1 MAASNFGVL
10 ASTTLKKYRPTLTDN
25 IFQSSA
31 TLFLLK
37 SRQKVEDGG
46 EYIIEP
52 LMSGLNTTASS
63 YAGYENLDVTP
74 QEGIDAAQYSW
85 KQISVSIAIS
95 GEEERKN
102 KGKSR
107 VINLLEGKINQAEMS
122 LTEEMNREIHT
133 DGTGNGGKDI
143 TGLKA
148 MVESTGTYAGI
159 NRATAGNEFWKSDTS
174 GSTTALTLALMRT
187 KYNLV
192 SKGGKET
199 PNLILSASGHYE
211 AYEELMAGKST
222 FEMNQNRAT
231 KLIGDAGFDALKFK
245 GAAYTWDEMA
255 PTDRQYYLN
264 TKFMGLT
271 VHSDA
276 NFSTTPFQK
285 PEDQDAKV
293 AQILWMGNLTA
304 SACKRLGYRLFN

>member
-1 MAASNFGVL
+1 MASNFGVL

-31 TLFLLK
+31 TLALLK

-46 EYIIEP
+46 EFIIEP
-52 LMSGLNTTASS
+52 LMSGRNTTAKS
-63 YAGYENLDVTP
+63 YSGYEDLDITP
-74 QEGIDAAQYSW
+74 QEGIDAAQFSW
-85 KQISVSIAIS
+85 KQVSVSIAIS

-122 LTEEMNREIHT
+122 LTEAMNGQIHT
-133 DGTGNGGKDI
+133 DGTGNSSKDI

-159 NRATAGNEFWKSDTS
+159 NRATAGNEFWQAHTT
-174 GSTTALTLALMRT
+174 GSTTAMTLALLRT
-187 KYNLV
+187 KYNAV

-222 FEMNQNRAT
+222 FEMVQNRAQ
-231 KLIGDAGFDALKFK
+231 KLLGDAGFDALRFK
-245 GAAYTWDEMA
+245 GAGWTWDEQA
-255 PTDRQYYLN
+255 PTDRTYFLN

-285 PEDQDAKV
+285 PENQDAKV
-293 AQILWMGNLTA
+293 AQILWMGNMTA

>member
-1 MAASNFGVL
+1 MPASNFGVL
-10 ASTTLKKYRPTLTDN
+10 ASTTLKNYRKTLTDN

-52 LMSGLNTTASS
+52 LMSGLNSTAGS
-63 YAGYENLDVTP
+63 YDGYDVLDTTP

-85 KQISVSIAIS
+85 KQESVSITIS
-95 GEEERKN
+95 GREERIN

-122 LTEEMNREIHT
+122 LTEKVNEHIHT
-133 DGTGNGGKDI
+133 DGTGNSSKDI

-159 NRATAGNEFWKSDTS
+159 ARATYTFWKADTT
-174 GSTTALTLALMRT
+174 GSSTAMTLALLRE

-211 AYEELMAGKST
+211 DYEELMAGKST
-222 FEMNQNRAT
+222 FEMVQNRAQ
-231 KLIGDAGFDALKFK
+231 KLIGDAGFDALRFK
-245 GAAYTWDEMA
+245 GAAWTWDEQA
-255 PTDRQYYLN
+255 PTDRTYFLN

-271 VHSDA
+271 VHRDA
-276 NFSTTPFQK
+276 NWSTTPFQK
-285 PEDQDAKV
+285 PINQDAKV

-304 SACKRLGYRLFN
+304 SACKRLGYRLFS